1 MYLCVCVCTRA
12 PLPLF
17 FQLLLS
23 SELLFEKE
31 KKKTFSRKNYIYNPL
46 FHLHRRRRRR
56 RHFCFASITLFL
68 SLRRGKKGPFVSFSK
83 EEEDTTTTA
92 TKKQSSFGSKERDFE
107 CFVVWFSLSTSS
119 IQNSGAN
126 KKSYT
131 YSIVLEKGP
140 LDTHHGAS
148 FLGPRTVDAV

>member
-46 FHLHRRRRRR
+46 FI
-56 RHFCFASITLFL
+56 FIVVVVVVVT
-68 SLRRGKKGPFVSFSK
+68 FVSPQSRSFSLIDAEK
-83 EEEDTTTTA
+83 RALRLLFEGGGGHHHDCDQ
-92 TKKQSSFGSKERDFE
+92 KQSSFGSKERE
-107 CFVVWFSLSTSS
+107 TLSVLLCGFLSRHHRSKTAA
-119 IQNSGAN
+119 QT
-126 KKSYT
+126 KKNHT
-131 YSIVLEKGP
+131 RIVL
-140 LDTHHGAS
+140 S
-148 FLGPRTVDAV
+148 